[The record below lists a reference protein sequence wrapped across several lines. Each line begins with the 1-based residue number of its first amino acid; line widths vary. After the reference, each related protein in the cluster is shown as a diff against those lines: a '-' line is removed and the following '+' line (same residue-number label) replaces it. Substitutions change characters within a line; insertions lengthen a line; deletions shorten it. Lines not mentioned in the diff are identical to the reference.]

1 MVRAPVWAR
10 GYGGRAYGPTVAGWE
25 FSSAQV
31 CVVSVSP
38 GPAPEAPVTQKREF
52 WVLMGYAVVLGVF
65 GAAAGLVFIGV
76 TKFGG
81 RWYSDSDPGWF
92 GGHWWWV
99 AVAAAAGA
107 VVGLLRRLT
116 RLPQKVPGLA
126 EDLQTEHV
134 DPRIVPG
141 LVAVS
146 TVSLIGGASLG
157 PEKALGSMGGGAGS
171 WLAQRR
177 TSSKEDSQV
186 NTLAG
191 FAGAYGGLF
200 SSTVIVVLLIL
211 EIARPGGQ
219 RFTKA
224 LAAQIVA
231 SSVSFGIYF
240 AIAGAVFLDD
250 YQVPPYGF
258 EVWQLLAGVPLGLF
272 AALVVTL
279 LVGFMMAAARLFGR
293 LKVPAIVKSTMGGV
307 VFGVVGVALPLTM
320 FSGSDQLTTVL
331 KEAGT
336 LGVGVIAA
344 ILIAKMFT
352 FAVSEGSGFVGGP
365 IFPSLFIG
373 GTAGVLVHQVVPSV
387 PLGLAFTCLLAA
399 VPGALMP
406 APFSMVLM
414 AAFLTQVGAL
424 QTAPILIAVVTSF
437 LTIEAVKYLLASRKR
452 ARAAPA
458 KPEAPA

>member
-1 MVRAPVWAR
+1 MAEWESGSAEVRVVSISS
-10 GYGGRAYGPTVAGWE
+10 GPTA
-25 FSSAQV
+25 
-31 CVVSVSP
+31 
-38 GPAPEAPVTQKREF
+38 APPVTQKRDF
-52 WVLMGYAVVLGVF
+52 WVLMGYAVALGVF
-65 GAAAGLVFIGV
+65 GAVAGLVFIGV
-76 TKFGG
+76 IQFGG
-81 RWYSDSDPGWF
+81 KWYSDSDPGWF

-116 RLPQKVPGLA
+116 RLPQEVPGLFA
-126 EDLQTEHV
+126 DLETEHV
-134 DPRIVPG
+134 DPGLVPG
-141 LVAVS
+141 IVAVS

-157 PEKALGSMGGGAGS
+157 PEKALGAMGGGAGS
-171 WLAQRR
+171 WLAERR
-177 TSSKEDSQV
+177 ALGKQDSQV

-211 EIARPGGQ
+211 EAARPGGQ

-224 LAAQIVA
+224 LAAEIVA

-250 YQVPPYGF
+250 YQVPRYKF
-258 EVWQLLAGVPLGLF
+258 EDWQLLAGIPLGLF

-279 LVGFMMAAARLFGR
+279 LAGFMMGAARLFGR
-293 LKVPAIVKSTMGGV
+293 LKAPAIAKSTLGGL
-307 VFGVVGVALPLTM
+307 VFGIVGVALPLTM

-331 KEAGT
+331 NDAGS
-336 LGVGVIAA
+336 LGVGLLAA
-344 ILIAKMFT
+344 ILIAKMLA

-373 GTAGVLVHQVVPSV
+373 GTAGVLVHQVIPGV

-399 VPGALMP
+399 VPGALAP

-424 QTAPILIAVVTSF
+424 QTAPILIAVVTAF
-437 LTIEAVKYLLASRKR
+437 LTTGAVKYLLASRKQ
-452 ARAAPA
+452 ARAAAA
-458 KPEAPA
+458 KPASPA